1 MQQGTP
7 WKKWNKLYTSLN
19 TLKYAMF
26 SNWFFPASVWQ
37 SGGIMRMG
45 DYANV
50 GARQNS
56 SALPSMPLPPPNWS
70 SVQVQHEGQGL
81 HQQPTVD
88 GGPCLLRWVYQ
99 KQRRSARWN
108 CGEVTG
114 MFHQSEMLPF
124 ERWWRCFIAF
134 NVAGNVMWWNAFSFS
149 LNLLFLETLSIVVK
163 SQWLSLVEQ

>member
-99 KQRRSARWN
+99 NK
-108 CGEVTG
+108 GEVQDEIVG
-114 MFHQSEMLPF
+114 RSRGCFIKVRCFLSRGDGDVLLLLMSLEMLCD
-124 ERWWRCFIAF
+124 EMLLASLWI
-134 NVAGNVMWWNAFSFS
+134 FSFW
-149 LNLLFLETLSIVVK
+149 K
-163 SQWLSLVEQ
+163 RYP